1 MTRTMRYGI
10 DVSEW
15 QKEIDWP
22 KAAAS
27 GVEFAMIRATHG
39 QKQDACFERN
49 IRGALAAG
57 VDVGVY
63 CCSYAADAAG
73 VRAEAAIFLQTI
85 LPFRVEITYPAAFD
99 AEQPRQFA
107 LGKERVTQLMLTFC
121 EAVTAAGYI
130 PLVYT
135 NCNWLNSVVDKPAL
149 ADAGI
154 DLWVAWP
161 RPAAGFADLPEDGV
175 TKHPHT
181 MWQFSTN
188 GQIRGIEGSV
198 DLDVC
203 YTDYA
208 AGLFPEEEPEPA
220 ENGAFLSLDELGRL
234 LNEMGCEG
242 ILL

>member
-63 CCSYAADAAG
+63 CCSYAADAAE
-73 VRAEAAIFLQTI
+73 VRAEAALFLQTI
-85 LPFRVEITYPAAFD
+85 LPFREEITYPAAFD

-149 ADAGI
+149 ADAGL

-161 RPAAGFADLPEDGV
+161 RPADGTEHQQRRSNSKGHCRYVQQRRRQAVEQPAQERERRLHADPDEGCGGV
-175 TKHPHT
+175 CPRH
-181 MWQFSTN
+181 
-188 GQIRGIEGSV
+188 
-198 DLDVC
+198 
-203 YTDYA
+203 
-208 AGLFPEEEPEPA
+208 
-220 ENGAFLSLDELGRL
+220 
-234 LNEMGCEG
+234 
-242 ILL
+242 